1 MRYVFHHLQKQ
12 MKIFILFYRGP
23 SEPRK
28 QIWVWKNKIF
38 FKRSDSRYLTLLSIH
53 NVEDSL
59 KKLAKPELK
68 QHIGK

>member
-38 FKRSDSRYLTLLSIH
+38 LKDQIQDIWLYYQFITLKI
-53 NVEDSL
+53 
-59 KKLAKPELK
+59 A
-68 QHIGK
+68 